1 MAKTKRE
8 MFVEIREMVAEN
20 EEMVAFIDH
29 QIELLDNKKTSPR
42 KPTKNQ
48 LENIQF
54 KQDILDVLMVADAPM
69 PIKELMAT
77 CPTLEGLSNQRV
89 TRLLTDLRKD
99 GKVYRT
105 YIKKVAHFGYG
116 KEEGEE

>member
-1 MAKTKRE
+1 MTKRE
-8 MFVEIREMVAEN
+8 MFNLIATVNADNQEIVDFCNHE
-20 EEMVAFIDH
+20 
-29 QIELLDNKKTSPR
+29 IELLDNKKTSPR

-48 LENIQF
+48 LENVQF

-69 PIKELMAT
+69 SIKELMVA
-77 CPTLEGLSNQRV
+77 CESIADLSNQRI

-99 GKVYRT
+99 GKAYRV

-116 KEEGEE
+116 AEQEGE

>member
-1 MAKTKRE
+1 MTKRE
-8 MFVEIREMVAEN
+8 MFNFIATVNADNKEIVDFCNHE
-20 EEMVAFIDH
+20 
-29 QIELLDNKKTSPR
+29 IELLDNKKTSPR

-48 LENIQF
+48 LENAQF

-69 PIKELMAT
+69 SIKELMVA
-77 CPTLEGLSNQRV
+77 CESIADLSNQRI

-99 GKVYRT
+99 GKAYRV

-116 KEEGEE
+116 AEQEGE

>member
-1 MAKTKRE
+1 MTKRE
-8 MFVEIREMVAEN
+8 MFNLIATVNADNQEIVDFCNHE
-20 EEMVAFIDH
+20 
-29 QIELLDNKKTSPR
+29 IELLDNKKTSPR

-48 LENIQF
+48 LENVQF

-69 PIKELMAT
+69 SIKELMVA
-77 CPTLEGLSNQRV
+77 CESIADLSNQRI

-105 YIKKVAHFGYG
+105 SIKKVAHFGYG
-116 KEEGEE
+116 AEQEGE

>member
-1 MAKTKRE
+1 MTKRE
-8 MFVEIREMVAEN
+8 MFNLIATVNADNKEIVDFCNHE
-20 EEMVAFIDH
+20 
-29 QIELLDNKKTSPR
+29 IELLDNKKTSPR

-48 LENIQF
+48 LENAQF

-69 PIKELMAT
+69 SIKELMVA
-77 CPTLEGLSNQRV
+77 CESIADLSNQRI

-99 GKVYRT
+99 GKAYRV

-116 KEEGEE
+116 AEQEGE

>member
-1 MAKTKRE
+1 MTKRE
-8 MFVEIREMVAEN
+8 MFNLIATVNADNQEIVDFCNHE
-20 EEMVAFIDH
+20 
-29 QIELLDNKKTSPR
+29 IELLDNKKTSPR

-48 LENIQF
+48 LENVQF

-69 PIKELMAT
+69 SIKELMVA
-77 CPTLEGLSNQRV
+77 CESIADLSNQRI

-99 GKVYRT
+99 GKAYRT

-116 KEEGEE
+116 AEQEGE

>member
-1 MAKTKRE
+1 MTKRE
-8 MFVEIREMVAEN
+8 MFNLIATVNADNQEIVDFCNHE
-20 EEMVAFIDH
+20 
-29 QIELLDNKKTSPR
+29 IELLDNKKTSPR

-77 CPTLEGLSNQRV
+77 CPSLEGLTNQRV
-89 TRLLTDLRKD
+89 TRSLTDLRKD

>member
-1 MAKTKRE
+1 MTKRE
-8 MFVEIREMVAEN
+8 MFNLIATVNADNQEIVDFCNHE
-20 EEMVAFIDH
+20 
-29 QIELLDNKKTSPR
+29 IELLDNKKTSPR

-48 LENIQF
+48 LENAQF

-69 PIKELMAT
+69 SIKELMVA
-77 CPTLEGLSNQRV
+77 CESIADLSNQRI

-99 GKVYRT
+99 GKAYRV

-116 KEEGEE
+116 AEQEEE

>member
-1 MAKTKRE
+1 MTKRE
-8 MFVEIREMVAEN
+8 MFNLIATVNADNQEIVDFCNHE
-20 EEMVAFIDH
+20 
-29 QIELLDNKKTSPR
+29 IELLDNKKTSPR

-48 LENIQF
+48 LENAQF

-69 PIKELMAT
+69 SIKELMVA
-77 CPTLEGLSNQRV
+77 CESIADLSNQRI

-99 GKVYRT
+99 GKAYRV

-116 KEEGEE
+116 AEQEGE

>member
-1 MAKTKRE
+1 MTKRE
-8 MFVEIREMVAEN
+8 MFNLIATVNADNQEIVDFCNHE
-20 EEMVAFIDH
+20 
-29 QIELLDNKKTSPR
+29 IELLDNKKTSPR

-77 CPTLEGLSNQRV
+77 CPSLEGLTNQRV

>member
-1 MAKTKRE
+1 MTKRE
-8 MFVEIREMVAEN
+8 MFNLIATVNADNKEIVDFCNHE
-20 EEMVAFIDH
+20 
-29 QIELLDNKKTSPR
+29 IELLDNKKTSPR

-48 LENIQF
+48 LENAQF

-69 PIKELMAT
+69 TIKELMGA
-77 CPTLEGLSNQRV
+77 CESIADLSNQRI

-99 GKVYRT
+99 GKAYRV

-116 KEEGEE
+116 AEQEGE